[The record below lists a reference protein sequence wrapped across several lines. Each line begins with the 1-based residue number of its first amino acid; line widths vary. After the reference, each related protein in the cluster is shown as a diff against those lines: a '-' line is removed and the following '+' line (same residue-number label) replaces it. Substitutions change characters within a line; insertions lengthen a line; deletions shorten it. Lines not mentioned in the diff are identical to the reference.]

1 MLLPTDVSQTHGI
14 RGGAAPAPERGN
26 MELVN
31 KILDVLL
38 AFAIGATSMLLIMLC
53 ITGIVVFGCAIYEFI
68 SDAINR

>member
-1 MLLPTDVSQTHGI
+1 M
-14 RGGAAPAPERGN
+14 PAPERGI
-26 MELVN
+26 MELAN

-38 AFAIGATSMLLIMLC
+38 AFALGATSMLLIMLC